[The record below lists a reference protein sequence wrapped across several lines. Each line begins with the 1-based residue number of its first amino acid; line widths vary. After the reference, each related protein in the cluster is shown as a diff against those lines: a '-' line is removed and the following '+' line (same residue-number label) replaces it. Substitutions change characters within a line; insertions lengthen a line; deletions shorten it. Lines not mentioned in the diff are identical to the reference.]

1 MIVKYADEA
10 WTADCAVGGL
20 FYVDG
25 FLRRFCTEKK

>member
-1 MIVKYADEA
+1 MIVRYADEA

-25 FLRRFCTEKK
+25 FLWMAF